1 MELVSV
7 WVEDE
12 EKGAGRE
19 DEVMGRAERE
29 ERGDE
34 TSEERGERG
43 DVCVDVGGEGEERE
57 V

>member
-1 MELVSV
+1 MGLASV

-12 EKGAGRE
+12 EEGAGRE
-19 DEVMGRAERE
+19 DEIMGRAEGE

-43 DVCVDVGGEGEERE
+43 DVCVPCGGEGEERE